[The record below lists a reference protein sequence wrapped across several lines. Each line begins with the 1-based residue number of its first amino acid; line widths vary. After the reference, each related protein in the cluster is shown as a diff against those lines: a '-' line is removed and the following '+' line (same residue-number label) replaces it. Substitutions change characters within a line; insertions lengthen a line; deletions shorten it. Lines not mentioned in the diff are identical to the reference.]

1 MEVKFTDTFFESLQK
16 MVNRQRWYWKAWD
29 FLRYDLPE
37 GIKNLRFFFPVIWR
51 YRDWDYNFQ
60 LRILKKSLEPLA
72 ERLRDGNEVEDPRM
86 KKVAKI
92 ERAVE
97 ILGHIADDTYIDIA
111 AEQLGYG
118 VDTSYGLFG
127 DKPDSEEPLEIK
139 EANRKLFSLSH
150 DIEQKEWNEL
160 WEIFKGQEPSHY
172 TMFRDKV
179 KEQGGNDEDSWNRWY
194 NGTGMNRW
202 WD

>member
-37 GIKNLRFFFPVIWR
+37 GIKNLRFFFSVIWR

-60 LRILKKSLEPLA
+60 LKILKRSLEPLA
-72 ERLRDGNEVEDPRM
+72 KSLRDGNEVEDPRM

-97 ILGHIADDTYIDIA
+97 ILSHIADDTYTDMA

-118 VDTSYGLFG
+118 VDFSYGLFG
-127 DKPDSEEPLEIK
+127 DKPDNEEPLEVK
-139 EANRKLFSLSH
+139 EANRKLFQLSH

-179 KEQGGNDEDSWNRWY
+179 KEEGGNDEDSWNRWY